1 MESVVSDS
9 VELEVLLDRGSR
21 VLAWIRER
29 DLVVLECQ
37 GDRGARAVEVLEE
50 TMEADTRSPHT
61 RQAYKHVW
69 KLFLDYCYTH
79 RLRLVNVRALHV
91 SAWIKVHPGSK
102 STKRQHLS
110 ALRKLFAKLLVK
122 GLVKENPAKEVRLE
136 RFEEDSSPTPIF
148 DSGEIAKFL
157 GSIRTDSLQGIRDKA
172 LFSVLLYSWCR
183 VSALLSLRVED
194 WYFRELVR
202 HDDGREIRV
211 RHRWLRL
218 KEKRGKVIEVPAH
231 SQLVE
236 LLDNWLAVAG
246 IADKPESPIFLSL
259 GKDHKTILQSPLDR
273 RSVFKL
279 VRKRAKQCEILKDVG
294 CHSFRATSIT
304 EYMNQPGATL
314 EMAQRIA
321 GHKNIV
327 TTKRYD
333 RSRDRLT
340 IDEIE
345 RVQIGRYQRSVS
357 T

>member
-1 MESVVSDS
+1 MDSVVSDS

-21 VLAWIRER
+21 VLEWITER

-37 GDRGARAVEVLEE
+37 GDRGTKAVKVLEE
-50 TMEADTRSPHT
+50 TLEADTRSPHT

-69 KLFLDYCYTH
+69 KLFFDYCYNH
-79 RLRLVNVRALHV
+79 RLRLVNVRTLHV

-136 RFEEDSSPTPIF
+136 LFQEDSSPTPIF
-148 DSGEIAKFL
+148 DSEEIAKFL

-172 LFSVLLYSWCR
+172 LFSVLLYAWCR

-202 HDDGREIRV
+202 HVDGREIRV
-211 RHRWLRL
+211 KHRWLRL

-246 IADKPESPIFLSL
+246 IADKSESPIFLSL

-340 IDEIE
+340 VDEIE
-345 RVQIGRYQRSVS
+345 RVQISRGTNGV
-357 T
+357 